1 MTQTHPRLTIVLA
14 VTLLLLSVALLTHS
28 ALTQSAA
35 ASPAM
40 QSEGLYSY
48 SVKFVCGKHSPDGEE
63 PGIVRPGM
71 YATEINIHNPQ
82 SEVADIRK
90 HFIILVEDG
99 RAIGRE
105 PEQQKLSG
113 SDWIALRPGHATLD
127 DCRRIR
133 EIAGVDTS
141 VLTIGFV
148 ELVSPIELSVDAVYT
163 TGDFDGRFAPGIDV
177 ERVEAKRVR

>member
-1 MTQTHPRLTIVLA
+1 MSHSYPRLTIVIALS
-14 VTLLLLSVALLTHS
+14 LLVLSVALLTHS
-28 ALTQSAA
+28 TLTRPAA
-35 ASPAM
+35 ASPSM

-48 SVKFVCGKHSPDGEE
+48 SVKFVCGKNSPDGEE

-82 SEVADIRK
+82 SETADIRK

-105 PEQQKLSG
+105 PEQQKLRG
-113 SDWIALRPGHATLD
+113 SDWIALRPGNATMD

-141 VLTIGFV
+141 SLTIGFV

-163 TGDFDGRFAPGIDV
+163 TSDFDNRFAPSIDV